1 MKQGNKYLTQEE
13 VDDLPAGTKV
23 IITWC
28 GGNGPHE
35 YTIHKREG
43 EKMSFISP
51 HNPNA
56 GWYDG
61 EIDFVG
67 EKRFHTKVK
76 LLKKLI

>member
-1 MKQGNKYLTQEE
+1 MKKQKLSQFLTQKE
-13 VDDLPAGTKV
+13 VDELPVDTKV
-23 IITWC
+23 IITWT

-35 YTIHKREG
+35 YKIHKRDG
-43 EKMSFISP
+43 VTGSFVNE

-67 EKRFHTKVK
+67 EENYHTRVQTI
-76 LLKKLI
+76 L

>member
-1 MKQGNKYLTQEE
+1 MKLLSQKE
-13 VDDLPAGTKV
+13 VDNLPEGTKV
-23 IITWC
+23 IITWS

-35 YTIHKREG
+35 YTILKRVG
-43 EKMSFISP
+43 QKGSFVSP

-67 EKRFHTKVK
+67 TENYHTHVS
-76 LLKKLI
+76 LK